1 MERQNEYED
10 DEDDY
15 CRWAEGERVQSLRR
29 RTDIFDM
36 RGGLSEEERAIG
48 PAAAEGGKQKQLC
61 ARADRSRR
69 QLK

>member
-10 DEDDY
+10 DDDDDY

-48 PAAAEGGKQKQLC
+48 PAAAEGGKQLC

>member
-10 DEDDY
+10 DDDY
-15 CRWAEGERVQSLRR
+15 CRWAEGERVQSLR